1 MSKFSFDMNK
11 LIPLIFNILLLL
23 MSFDG
28 NSGVVAPTAHSR
40 ANCAG
45 FNESVTWHLGHSY
58 WWRVE
63 SHHFLS
69 IRNARPHH
77 VVNTGANLT
86 WRAAAYH
93 ANEAYSSRGDHWYVA
108 GYHFYYPNGREIL
121 DATTKALDCNIYDGW
136 WDH

>member
-1 MSKFSFDMNK
+1 MKFMSKIIGCS
-11 LIPLIFNILLLL
+11 LL
-23 MSFDG
+23 SITVSAYAGFA
-28 NSGVVAPTAHSR
+28 APTAHSR
-40 ANCAG
+40 ANCGG
-45 FNESVTWHLGHSY
+45 FNESVTWEFATYY

-69 IRNARPHH
+69 ISDLRPHH
-77 VVNTGANLT
+77 ILNTGTNLT

-93 ANEAYSSRGDHWYVA
+93 STEGYSSRGDHWYVS

-121 DATTKALDCNIYDGW
+121 DVVTMATDCDIYDGW